1 MLFHNCEC
9 PKYDIFKC
17 LAKKSELP
25 AFMQLKI
32 SFSVDVAQILMENS
46 SIALNKLV
54 ARLNFSR

>member
-1 MLFHNCEC
+1 
-9 PKYDIFKC
+9 
-17 LAKKSELP
+17 
-25 AFMQLKI
+25 MQLKI